1 MKRILTMLTAA
12 LLLVSTVSVA
22 QERGGNQ
29 NDLTLA
35 VTAGYNGSVMQSAQP
50 GNQPSYSVSSTN
62 WNDKSLGLGVELGW
76 FFVDL
81 WRLNVGGGFSFTNTP
96 GYPAVPGTVDKTWE
110 AGDGSIPDYLGVANQ
125 NTMQFNVSLGFDRY
139 FRTEV
144 EGLLPFVGIKAGY
157 AYGYFRTEVEGL
169 LPFVGIK
176 AGYAY
181 GSNIAFMDDETWM
194 GQSAGE
200 AFNIRGAVTVG
211 VDYYLSDGFFVG
223 ASIDP
228 FAYTYNYTMIR
239 PQDGL
244 AGLAADSHN
253 YSAFAAPTIRIGF
266 CF

>member
-12 LLLVSTVSVA
+12 LLLASTVSVA

-29 NDLTLA
+29 NDLTFA

-50 GNQPSYSVSSTN
+50 GNQPSYSVSSISTN

-96 GYPAVPGTVDKTWE
+96 GYPAVPGTVDEMWE

-125 NTMQFNVSLGFDRY
+125 NTMQFNVSLGFDR
-139 FRTEV
+139 
-144 EGLLPFVGIKAGY
+144 
-157 AYGYFRTEVEGL
+157 YFRTEVEGL

>member
-50 GNQPSYSVSSTN
+50 GNQPSYSVSSISTN

-125 NTMQFNVSLGFDRY
+125 NTMQFNVSLGFDR
-139 FRTEV
+139 
-144 EGLLPFVGIKAGY
+144 
-157 AYGYFRTEVEGL
+157 YFRTEVEGL

>member
-12 LLLVSTVSVA
+12 LLLASTVSVA

-29 NDLTLA
+29 NDLTFA

-50 GNQPSYSVSSTN
+50 GNQPSYSVSSISTN

-96 GYPAVPGTVDKTWE
+96 GYPAVPGTVDQKWE

-157 AYGYFRTEVEGL
+157 AYGSNGRRDMDGPVRRGGLQHPRRCDRGCGL
-169 LPFVGIK
+169 LPLGRLLR
-176 AGYAY
+176 
-181 GSNIAFMDDETWM
+181 GSVHRPLRLHLQLHDDQASGRTRRT
-194 GQSAGE
+194 GCRQPQLQRL
-200 AFNIRGAVTVG
+200 RGT
-211 VDYYLSDGFFVG
+211 DHQNRFLLLS
-223 ASIDP
+223 S
-228 FAYTYNYTMIR
+228 TE
-239 PQDGL
+239 L
-244 AGLAADSHN
+244 A
-253 YSAFAAPTIRIGF
+253 
-266 CF
+266 